1 MIAGPPQSDM
11 SEEKIKKH
19 KETLKKA
26 REYLE
31 RKVLKK

>member
-11 SEEKIKKH
+11 SEDVIKKH

-26 REYLE
+26 KEYLE
-31 RKVLKK
+31 ARS